1 MEITLIILLFIISYL
16 LGSIPGGYLIMKIT
30 RKEDIRNYGSKST
43 GATNTTRILGFK
55 LGLLAGLID
64 VTKGMIVPIVIT
76 FVASLASSKLNGLID
91 RNNFNL
97 IAYYGLAAVIGHIYP
112 IFLGFR
118 GGKAVATSLGVA
130 LFLNPYIA
138 ILGVL
143 VFILVAKLSNYV
155 SLSSMI
161 AALFIGVFAHLQFI
175 FGFNILGRK
184 PLDLESVIAI
194 YICVLI
200 IIYRHIPNIK
210 RMIKGEENKV
220 SDLKNR

>member
-16 LGSIPGGYLIMKIT
+16 LGNIPGGYLIMKIT

-64 VTKGMIVPIVIT
+64 VTKGMIVPIVLT
-76 FVASLASSKLNGLID
+76 LFKLNGLIYV
-91 RNNFNL
+91 NNFNL

-161 AALFIGVFAHLQFI
+161 AALFIGVFAHIQFI
-175 FGFNILGRK
+175 FGFNILGIK

>member
-64 VTKGMIVPIVIT
+64 VTKGMIVPIVLT
-76 FVASLASSKLNGLID
+76 LFKLNGLIYI
-91 RNNFNL
+91 NNFNL

-175 FGFNILGRK
+175 FGFNILGIE

>member
-64 VTKGMIVPIVIT
+64 VSKGMIVPVVLT
-76 FVASLASSKLNGLID
+76 LFKLNGLIYI
-91 RNNFNL
+91 NNFNL

-175 FGFNILGRK
+175 FGFNILGIK